1 MNGDR
6 LDAAVLRLQPLP
18 NGPAEL
24 PESITVSASPNE
36 PLGRSD
42 QDAMTGSQTTARNWI
57 ACSAAVTM
65 VTSA

>member
-24 PESITVSASPNE
+24 PESITVSASPTSRWA
-36 PLGRSD
+36 GRIR
-42 QDAMTGSQTTARNWI
+42 TR
-57 ACSAAVTM
+57 
-65 VTSA
+65 